1 MSILTKSALVTRDID
16 LFKSFKSCSVGLS
29 LTSFDEEARKRF
41 EPHSSSVKERLSAL
55 NKLADENVST
65 YVFLGPILPIV
76 TEKTLI
82 RLVDGIVRVNPDY
95 VLVDRLNIKYGNWNL
110 ILKILKKYYS
120 EDIKFWKS
128 VLFNDSTYYKIIK
141 TNISNIFNESGL
153 TYHFCY

>member
-1 MSILTKSALVTRDID
+1 
-16 LFKSFKSCSVGLS
+16 
-29 LTSFDEEARKRF
+29 
-41 EPHSSSVKERLSAL
+41 
-55 NKLADENVST
+55 VST
-65 YVFLGPILPIV
+65 YAFLGPILQIV

-82 RLVDGIVRVNPDY
+82 QLVDEIVRVNPDY

-110 ILKILKKYYS
+110 ILKVLKKYYS